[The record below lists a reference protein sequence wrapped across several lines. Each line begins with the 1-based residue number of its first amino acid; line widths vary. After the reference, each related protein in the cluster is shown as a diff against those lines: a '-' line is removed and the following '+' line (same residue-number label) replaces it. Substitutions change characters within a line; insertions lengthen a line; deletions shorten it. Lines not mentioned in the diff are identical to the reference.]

1 MNIRRILAAG
11 AVAIASLGAV
21 AGTSAAASAMPI
33 PAFTHTQFV
42 VVDGN
47 GVLYTSEPLT
57 AGQVIHHG
65 TTWFTV
71 RSVRP
76 YGTGGVYEIITVTP
90 QAPAGARVA
99 FWT

>member
-1 MNIRRILAAG
+1 MKVRNMLAAG
-11 AVAIASLGAV
+11 ALALASL
-21 AGTSAAASAMPI
+21 AATAI
-33 PAFTHTQFV
+33 PALASVPHASVSLTAVHTEFT

-47 GVLYTSEPLT
+47 GVLYTRQFLT
-57 AGQVIHHG
+57 PGQIIHHG

-76 YGTGGVYEIITVTP
+76 YGGYWIITMTP
-90 QAPAGARVA
+90 QAPAGARVQ